1 MFHPATSTNFRRGN
15 AWAKGFQNPGSKTKT
30 EAGERLRWI
39 DRYRTVPYRTVGLQ
53 TSGKA
58 ASVWLGNRAR
68 ERQGEGPH
76 RSTMS
81 FFSFACKM
89 AKRCPCRLPV
99 CPSVRPSPRS
109 QQKDVGSCT
118 NQPSS
123 NIHMDSSALV
133 LQAKRGSAEERTTSN
148 GRKNYASLWVFGPPR
163 RGPSI
168 QQ

>member
-99 CPSVRPSPRS
+99 CPSIAPVPAEGRRILHQPTIFKYPYGLLRTCATSKERECW
-109 QQKDVGSCT
+109 GT
-118 NQPSS
+118 NHKQRAEKLCF
-123 NIHMDSSALV
+123 AL
-133 LQAKRGSAEERTTSN
+133 G
-148 GRKNYASLWVFGPPR
+148 LWPT
-163 RGPSI
+163 
-168 QQ
+168 